1 MSSLRLELLKLKK
14 KTRSWLGPI
23 LVFWLIMIAYPLT
36 VEFLQDKLEV
46 GFFSVLWIA
55 ILISMMLA
63 TEDIFTED
71 FNDGSLE
78 QMMLKHSSFS
88 SLVSMKTLTYWLL
101 IGVPISILSFI
112 FSFGTT
118 ENFSLSLSILPL
130 SLISSY
136 VFLNLFVL
144 GNALSLNKGSVLGA
158 LITMPLALPVLIVL
172 GKSLTAI
179 QIGINFISF
188 ILLLLGC
195 LSIIMVA
202 VPLVVSYIIKAHLE

>member
-101 IGVPISILSFI
+101 IGVPISVLSFI

-118 ENFSLSLSILPL
+118 ENFSLSVSILPL

-136 VFLNLFVL
+136 IFLNLFVL

-195 LSIIMVA
+195 LSIIMVV

>member
-1 MSSLRLELLKLKK
+1 MNLIKLEFLKLKN
-14 KTRSWLGPI
+14 KTRTWLGPI

-36 VEFLQDKLEV
+36 VEFLQEKLEI

-71 FNDGSLE
+71 FNDGTLE
-78 QMMLKHSSFS
+78 QMMIKSSPFS
-88 SLVSMKTLTYWLL
+88 ILVSIKTLTYWML
-101 IGVPISILSFI
+101 IGIPISVLSFI

-118 ENFSLSLSILPL
+118 ENFSLSLMILPL

-136 VFLNLFVL
+136 IFLNLFVL

-179 QIGINFISF
+179 QLDINFISF

-195 LSIIMVA
+195 LSIIMV
-202 VPLVVSYIIKAHLE
+202 VIPLVVSYIIKAHLE

>member
-1 MSSLRLELLKLKK
+1 MNIFKLEFSKLLK

-23 LVFWLIMIAYPLT
+23 LVFWLIMLAYPLT
-36 VEFLQDKLEV
+36 VEFLQENLEV
-46 GFFSVLWIA
+46 GFFSVLWIS

-63 TEDIFTED
+63 TEDIFIED

-78 QMMLKHSSFS
+78 QIIIKKTSFS
-88 SLVSMKTLTYWLL
+88 SLVSIKILIYWLL
-101 IGVPISILSFI
+101 TGVPISIMSSI

-118 ENFSLSLSILPL
+118 ENLTLSILILPL

-136 VFLNLFVL
+136 IFLNLFVL

-158 LITMPLALPVLIVL
+158 LVTMPLALPVLIVL
-172 GKSLTAI
+172 GKSITAI
-179 QIGINFISF
+179 QLEINFLGF
-188 ILLLLGC
+188 VFLLLGS
-195 LSIIMVA
+195 LSIIICI

>member
-1 MSSLRLELLKLKK
+1 MKILKLELLKLRK

-36 VEFLQDKLEV
+36 VEFLKEKLEI

-63 TEDIFTED
+63 AEDIFTED
-71 FNDGSLE
+71 FNDGTLE
-78 QMMLKHSSFS
+78 QMMIKSSPFS
-88 SLVSMKTLTYWLL
+88 ILVSIKTLTYWML
-101 IGVPISILSFI
+101 IGVPISVLSFI

-118 ENFSLSLSILPL
+118 ENFSLSLMILPL

-136 VFLNLFVL
+136 IFLNLFVL

-179 QIGINFISF
+179 QLDINFISF

-202 VPLVVSYIIKAHLE
+202 IPLVVSYIIKAHLE

>member
-1 MSSLRLELLKLKK
+1 MSSLKLELLKLKK

-101 IGVPISILSFI
+101 IGVPISVLSFI

-136 VFLNLFVL
+136 IFLNLFVL

>member
-1 MSSLRLELLKLKK
+1 MKILKLELLKLQK

-36 VEFLQDKLEV
+36 VEFLKEKLEI

-63 TEDIFTED
+63 AEDIFTED
-71 FNDGSLE
+71 FNDGTLE
-78 QMMLKHSSFS
+78 QMMIKSSPFS
-88 SLVSMKTLTYWLL
+88 ILVSIKTLTYWML
-101 IGVPISILSFI
+101 IGVPISVLSFI

-118 ENFSLSLSILPL
+118 ENFSLSLMILPL

-136 VFLNLFVL
+136 IFLNLFVL

-179 QIGINFISF
+179 QLDINFISF

-202 VPLVVSYIIKAHLE
+202 IPLVVSYIIKAHLE

>member
-1 MSSLRLELLKLKK
+1 MKIFKLELLKLQK

-36 VEFLQDKLEV
+36 VEFLQEKLEI

-63 TEDIFTED
+63 AEDIFTED
-71 FNDGSLE
+71 FNDGTLE
-78 QMMLKHSSFS
+78 QMMIKSSPFS
-88 SLVSMKTLTYWLL
+88 ILVSIKTLTYWML
-101 IGVPISILSFI
+101 IGIPISVLSFI
-112 FSFGTT
+112 FSFGTS
-118 ENFSLSLSILPL
+118 ENFSLSLMILPL

-136 VFLNLFVL
+136 IFLNLFVL

-179 QIGINFISF
+179 QLDINFISF

-202 VPLVVSYIIKAHLE
+202 IPLVVSYIIKAHLE

>member
-1 MSSLRLELLKLKK
+1 MSSLKLELLKLKK

-88 SLVSMKTLTYWLL
+88 ILVSMKTLTYWLL
-101 IGVPISILSFI
+101 IGLPISALSFI

-118 ENFSLSLSILPL
+118 ENFSLSISILPL

-136 VFLNLFVL
+136 IFLNLFVL
-144 GNALSLNKGSVLGA
+144 GHALSLNKGSVLGA

-195 LSIIMVA
+195 LSIIMVT

>member
-1 MSSLRLELLKLKK
+1 MKILKLELLKLQK

-23 LVFWLIMIAYPLT
+23 LVFSLIMIAYPLT
-36 VEFLQDKLEV
+36 VEFLKEKFEI

-63 TEDIFTED
+63 AEDIFTED
-71 FNDGSLE
+71 FNDGTLE
-78 QMMLKHSSFS
+78 QMMIKSSPFS
-88 SLVSMKTLTYWLL
+88 ILVSIKTLTYWML
-101 IGVPISILSFI
+101 IGVPISVLSFI

-118 ENFSLSLSILPL
+118 ENFSLSLMILPL

-136 VFLNLFVL
+136 IFLNLFVL

-179 QIGINFISF
+179 QLDINFISF

-202 VPLVVSYIIKAHLE
+202 IPLVVSYIIKAHLE

>member
-1 MSSLRLELLKLKK
+1 MSRLRLELLKLKK

-36 VEFLQDKLEV
+36 VDFLQDKLEI

-71 FNDGSLE
+71 YNDGSLE
-78 QMMLKHSSFS
+78 QMMLKKSSFS
-88 SLVSMKTLTYWLL
+88 VIVSLKTLSYWLF
-101 IGVPISILSFI
+101 IGIPISVLSFI
-112 FSFGTT
+112 FSLGTT
-118 ENFSLSLSILPL
+118 ENFYSSIMILPL

-136 VFLNLFVL
+136 IFLNLFVL

-172 GKSLTAI
+172 GKSLTAL
-179 QIGINFISF
+179 QIGINFESF

-195 LSIIMVA
+195 LSIIIVA